1 MWSGSRNL
9 CETLAGFNG
18 EGLKELNIQR
28 RIKPQ
33 SLFIGTLGAFE
44 LQPCERGLGIGRFL
58 IAD

>member
-33 SLFIGTLGAFE
+33 SLFIGRCAFE
-44 LQPCERGLGIGRFL
+44 PQPCERGLGIGRFL

>member
-1 MWSGSRNL
+1 MTMWSGSRNL

-33 SLFIGTLGAFE
+33 SLFIGRWAPSSRSLANAGWALDVF
-44 LQPCERGLGIGRFL
+44 
-58 IAD
+58 